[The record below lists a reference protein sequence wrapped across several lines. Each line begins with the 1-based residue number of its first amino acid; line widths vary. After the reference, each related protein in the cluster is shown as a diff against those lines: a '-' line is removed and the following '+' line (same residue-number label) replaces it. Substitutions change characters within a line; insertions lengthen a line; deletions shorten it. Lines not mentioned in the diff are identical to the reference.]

1 VKLLGTI
8 DSIEFSDAE
17 KERLTQSLAQVD
29 SRQHVVVTS
38 KALQIRDNEF
48 WRRAQKNFHITGFR
62 DGSLPVKQKVVAR
75 ALENTK
81 SHSSKTSWLAVGPL
95 YIKAVKIHV
104 EHETPNLYQLLLAE
118 DFVASSG
125 GQTEQIFRCICRA
138 LPLHE
143 ASIDEAKEL
152 YELWGFERTPQI
164 EEILSSVSIRA
175 DDVRRMVAESLS
187 TTRREIAGAVATTKS
202 DLIRLLEQQSR
213 EIGMMASALD
223 NVRAAASNMANQIV
237 EIRSKEA
244 QRAVPSNV
252 SPPSK
257 TAPPSRGKV
266 NPQDSDRLVM
276 AVEALQGKVE
286 GLSRQMRDQR
296 ARIEALEPRAAP
308 TAITNSQRSGNTT
321 PKEVIEKWG
330 PGLELLGVID
340 RPVQAGW
347 LLLQLIRHAR
357 VLITD
362 KPNVLTRLWKALPDG
377 ETKLLV
383 ASPLWITDIDWK
395 AGLEYLSEPDTR
407 PRLLVLS
414 DFDVAIQE
422 TYLIPSL
429 LGWISSQSPLS
440 ANRIVLVPSNNEL
453 AGVSP
458 RVFEV
463 ATLLTQDAAF
473 VRGLEKLTIT
483 MKDLPP
489 TLELQQS
496 AATIV
501 SYEHLQNVPAER
513 ELRRYV
519 SNSGVSLPNSVAEN
533 FISLYGGL
541 QSFLSANDAA
551 FVAQSAILLPWVQA
565 SRGETVARS
574 VQNAFTALYAS

>member
-1 VKLLGTI
+1 MKLLGTI

-17 KERLTQSLAQVD
+17 KERLTQSLAQAD
-29 SRQHVVVTS
+29 SRQHAVVTS

-48 WRRAQKNFHITGFR
+48 WRGAQKHFHITGFR
-62 DGSLPVKQKVVAR
+62 DGSLPAKQKVVAR
-75 ALENTK
+75 ALENAK
-81 SHSSKTSWLAVGPL
+81 SHSGKPSWLTVGLL
-95 YIKAVKIHV
+95 YIKAVKIHI
-104 EHETPNLYQLLLAE
+104 EQETPNLYQLLLSE
-118 DFVASSG
+118 DFVASPG

-143 ASIDEAKEL
+143 SSIDDAKEL

-187 TTRREIAGAVATTKS
+187 TTRREIASAVATTKS
-202 DLIRLLEQQSR
+202 DLIRLLEQQSKD
-213 EIGMMASALD
+213 IGMITSTLD
-223 NVRAAASNMANQIV
+223 NLRAAASNTANQIA
-237 EIRSKEA
+237 EIRLKEG
-244 QRAVPSNV
+244 QRAVPQNV
-252 SPPSK
+252 NSPTK
-257 TAPPSRGKV
+257 TAPPAKG
-266 NPQDSDRLVM
+266 NANAQDSARLV
-276 AVEALQGKVE
+276 AVVEGLQGKVE
-286 GLSRQMRDQR
+286 GLARQMRDQR

-308 TAITNSQRSGNTT
+308 AIITKSQKFVNTT
-321 PKEVIEKWG
+321 PKEVIEKWR

-357 VLITD
+357 VLIAD
-362 KPNVLTRLWKALPDG
+362 KPDVITTLWKALPNG

-383 ASPLWITDIDWK
+383 ASPLWMTDLDWK
-395 AGLEYLSEPDTR
+395 AGLEYLSEPDIR

-453 AGVSP
+453 TGVSP

-473 VRGLEKLTIT
+473 VRGLEKLTST

-489 TLELQQS
+489 TIELQQS
-496 AATIV
+496 ASAVV

-519 SNSGVSLPNSVAEN
+519 SISGVSLPNSVAEN
-533 FISLYGGL
+533 FISLYEGL
-541 QSFLSANDAA
+541 RSFLSANDAG

-574 VQNAFTALYAS
+574 VQNAFTALYAG